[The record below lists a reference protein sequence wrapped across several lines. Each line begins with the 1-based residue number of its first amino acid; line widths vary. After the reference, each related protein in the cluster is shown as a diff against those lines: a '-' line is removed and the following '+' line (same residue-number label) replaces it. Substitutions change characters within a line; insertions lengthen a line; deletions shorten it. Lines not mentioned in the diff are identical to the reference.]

1 MAVLSNADRSEVAA
15 DFNRAVSDD
24 HEPCAAI
31 KADVIACANALDD
44 FLNANAATINAAI
57 PQPGRTNLTTAQKAR
72 IMMLVIRRRYLSGA

>member
-1 MAVLSNADRSEVAA
+1 MPVLNSTDRSEVAA

-44 FLNANAATINAAI
+44 FLNANAAI
-57 PQPGRTNLTTAQKAR
+57 PQPGRANLTTAQKAR